1 MDMKIKMPYIL
12 SEGIFLESPRH
23 SSSFWLIFLVA
34 IKLTA
39 WITEASVD
47 EGLNQCRE
55 RRD

>member
-1 MDMKIKMPYIL
+1 MDIKIKMPYIL
-12 SEGIFLESPRH
+12 SEGIFFESPRH
-23 SSSFWLIFLVA
+23 SSSFWLIILVA

-39 WITEASVD
+39 WIAEARVD